1 MGTRPISVR
10 AAEMADIDFVKQDGC
25 ISRDA
30 LEHKI
35 ARSEVVVATRED
47 ERVGYARVDFLWTSI
62 PYLSMLWVLEEHRR
76 QGIGRAILAHLES
89 RFREAGHP
97 TLYSSSDA
105 SEPEPQAWHR
115 HMGFEECGF
124 IAGINAGGI
133 GEIIFRKILG
143 CERAA

>member
-1 MGTRPISVR
+1 MDAEPIEVR
-10 AAEMADIDFVKQDGC
+10 TATTDDVNFVGRDGC

-30 LEHKI
+30 LGDKI
-35 ARSEVVVATRED
+35 ARGEVVVAVRGVQ
-47 ERVGYARVDFLWTSI
+47 RLGYARVDYLWTTI

-76 QGIGRAILAHLES
+76 QGVGKAILSHLES
-89 RFREAGHP
+89 WFGRAGHAA
-97 TLYSSSDA
+97 LYSSSDA

-133 GEIIFRKILG
+133 GEIIFRKVLSS
-143 CERAA
+143 E